1 MKKKIFII
9 LGVTTLSIIGLY
21 LYFDKEEKVIIEPI
35 AKEITK
41 EEIIENC
48 YVDVKGEVVNPGVYE
63 CENNSKVIDIINLA
77 GGLTKNADVSVI
89 NLSKTVHNEM
99 LIIIYN
105 KKQIEDAKK
114 RLNEPTIIEVIKEIE
129 KECIC
134 PDVVNE
140 ACPFTEPIKEEEIV
154 KEENVIEDTNTKVNI
169 NTSNKE
175 ELMTLPKIGE
185 AKALSIIN
193 YRTTKKFEKTED
205 IMEVSGIGDSIFN
218 DIKDLIEV

>member
-105 KKQIEDAKK
+105 KKQIEDAKT
-114 RLNEPTIIEVIKEIE
+114 RLNKPTIIEIIKEVE

-134 PDVVNE
+134 PDIVNE
-140 ACPFTEPIKEEEIV
+140 ACEFTEETIEVPNV
-154 KEENVIEDTNTKVNI
+154 NQEENNGKINI
-169 NTSNKE
+169 NTATQD
-175 ELMTLPKIGE
+175 ELMNLPKIGE
-185 AKALSIIN
+185 SKAKAIIEF
-193 YRTTKKFEKTED
+193 RITTKFIKIED
-205 IMEVSGIGDSIFN
+205 IMEVSGIGESIFN